1 MNSGVAEKEKDYIE
15 SQGSFGVDEY
25 ITILVV
31 VIISQFIHMSQFVI
45 FKFI

>member
-1 MNSGVAEKEKDYIE
+1 MNSGVAEEMDYIE
-15 SQGSFGVDEY
+15 SQGSFRTDEY

-31 VIISQFIHMSQFVI
+31 VIISQFIHMSQFMK